1 MRIYIYII
9 YDFKLHSLSSYKILS
24 QSSTALQQCIT
35 GQRKLPLEFVSFVLQ
50 LFHFVVPEEIS
61 NVCNKI
67 SVDTV
72 HVTRRGYNSI
82 HIFVTIMNTF
92 FYLGKIEI

>member
-1 MRIYIYII
+1 MRIYIFYII
-9 YDFKLHSLSSYKILS
+9 SN
-24 QSSTALQQCIT
+24 STALAVTKYYPKAQQHFSSVLQ
-35 GQRKLPLEFVSFVLQ
+35 GKEKLPLEFVSFVLQ

-67 SVDTV
+67 SIDTV

-82 HIFVTIMNTF
+82 HIFVTIMDTL